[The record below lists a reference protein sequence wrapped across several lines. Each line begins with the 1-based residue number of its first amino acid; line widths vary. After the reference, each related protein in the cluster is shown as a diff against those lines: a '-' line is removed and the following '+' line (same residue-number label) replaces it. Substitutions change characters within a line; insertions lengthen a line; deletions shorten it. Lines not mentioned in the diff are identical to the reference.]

1 MVKTVPS
8 NVWAAGLI
16 PSQGATI
23 PQESE
28 SVSRSVV
35 SDPMHVVCQAPL
47 SMKIS
52 GQEYTYLAAKNENI
66 KQKQHCNKF
75 NKDLKNGLHK
85 KIFLKIKKKIALF
98 NHDFLSCQRFKHF
111 YSVTKCLPNSLPW
124 FGSSVIDFNFT
135 CNPEPVNYG
144 TPSPGHRNW

>member
-8 NVWAAGLI
+8 NVWTAGSI

-28 SVSRSVV
+28 SESSVV

-52 GQEYTYLAAKNENI
+52 QEYTCLVARNENI

-85 KIFLKIKKKIALF
+85 KK
-98 NHDFLSCQRFKHF
+98 S
-111 YSVTKCLPNSLPW
+111 
-124 FGSSVIDFNFT
+124 
-135 CNPEPVNYG
+135 
-144 TPSPGHRNW
+144 

>member
-8 NVWAAGLI
+8 NVWAAGSI
-16 PSQGATI
+16 PSRGATI
-23 PQESE
+23 LQESE

-75 NKDLKNGLHK
+75 SKDLKNGLR
-85 KIFLKIKKKIALF
+85 LKR
-98 NHDFLSCQRFKHF
+98 LSSSR
-111 YSVTKCLPNSLPW
+111 SLL
-124 FGSSVIDFNFT
+124 
-135 CNPEPVNYG
+135 
-144 TPSPGHRNW
+144 SPFQVGCIILNCRHSQ

>member
-8 NVWAAGLI
+8 NVWAAGSI
-16 PSQGATI
+16 PSRGATI

-52 GQEYTYLAAKNENI
+52 QEYTGLVARNENV

-75 NKDLKNGLHK
+75 NKDLKK
-85 KIFLKIKKKIALF
+85 WSA
-98 NHDFLSCQRFKHF
+98 
-111 YSVTKCLPNSLPW
+111 
-124 FGSSVIDFNFT
+124 
-135 CNPEPVNYG
+135 
-144 TPSPGHRNW
+144 